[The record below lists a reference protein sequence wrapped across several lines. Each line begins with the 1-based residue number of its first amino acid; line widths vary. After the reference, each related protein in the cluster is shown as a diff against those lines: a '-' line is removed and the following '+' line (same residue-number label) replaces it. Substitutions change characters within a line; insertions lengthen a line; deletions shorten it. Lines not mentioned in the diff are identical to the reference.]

1 MSTERHHS
9 YRYLNTHQ
17 YFAGSMANATKAI
30 GIVALLLVS
39 MLSTGCLALPIQ
51 RELME
56 SWRDQPIHLDKPVEV
71 GWSVSFDT
79 GTSLDSVMYQN
90 ETELVFDET
99 VAKLTIIFREQLPW
113 SDQIDD
119 FIGNDTNQVRYVEA
133 RMWEP
138 DAISSGG
145 EPFWEQRATKDSPL
159 DRFEWAGPFV
169 QGKWILEVEARG
181 YGVTAPIE
189 QVSFHDQFDL
199 FATITKPCV
208 RFPQT
213 HAQGECTFLS
223 ELDY

>member
-1 MSTERHHS
+1 
-9 YRYLNTHQ
+9 
-17 YFAGSMANATKAI
+17 MANATMAI
-30 GIVALLLVS
+30 LIVALLLVS
-39 MLSTGCLALPIQ
+39 MLSTCCLALPIQ

-56 SWRDQPIHLDKPVEV
+56 SWRDQPIHLDIPAQA
-71 GWSVSFDT
+71 GWPVSFDLW
-79 GTSLDSVMYQN
+79 TSLATVMYPH
-90 ETELVFDET
+90 ETELALYEHFAT
-99 VAKLTIIFREQLPW
+99 PTIIVRAQLPW
-113 SDQIDD
+113 YPQIDV